1 MTAYVVTLY
10 RKDGTEYKLTVRA
23 DQLTE
28 LLTEFVGGSDYQS
41 IAIHK
46 RTVV

>member
-23 DQLTE
+23 DQLSD
-28 LLTEFVGGSDYQS
+28 LLVEFVGNADYQS

-46 RTVV
+46 RNV